1 MYTEFERR
9 IKKNIKNPK
18 VEGKIIQIISNA
30 GSEFPCLSCPSK
42 DDCGSFNWFI
52 KWFGKPK

>member
-1 MYTEFERR
+1 MYAEFERR
-9 IKKNIKNPK
+9 IKKIIKNPK

>member
-9 IKKNIKNPK
+9 IKEIIKNPK